1 MKYLKSIQ
9 QASESYAAAK
19 MMDKPGHVPML
30 VWHDESESF
39 DCTGSIPGI
48 SVINSLSKE
57 YPNTGRFAGGVIL
70 RLYIGIGMGIAFT
83 KTQVKKMLGRH
94 TFSGVTR
101 MYESPASAQCGS
113 QLPPKQRR
121 EAKSA
126 LLQQT
131 EDKKKK
137 RKAETIRLQSHN
149 VSKLARVEA
158 TKALLCEKKTKKHT
172 KLTFSEAA
180 TRVCSHAKSPST
192 TVTCS
197 STPCGGGRNNTSD
210 VVRIN
215 TGLEEYYTVGDD
227 GIVKSWEGPLLPYD
241 MTGWRKV
248 TGGFVRPRPAC
259 PCRGMGIRESTTKFE
274 WKEGMKELI
283 RELLVDHT
291 ASSAPCEY
299 LANQVM
305 NDGRWSD
312 LDCPSKA
319 HVKNFVQAHF
329 SKHKQAAEHALR
341 RQGKRSYSGLP
352 LKWLKDEVIHR
363 GLEVGRRQ
371 ISGCIKLLE
380 KHDDEHEGSLSK
392 YHCAPPDSSESVT
405 TSFRPVGFARFKTLI
420 ESSRLQKS
428 KKVPKHEWY
437 TKECAYQE
445 IETGR
450 RLREAGMIKL
460 LHQHYNEHSG
470 DVKRHDGDHVVD
482 VHPVYAERDNVQVLW
497 RGKWYEATVL
507 KCYPNNT
514 WDVQYPLEKSDQDF
528 STRLPAGLL
537 RSPPAH

>member
-1 MKYLKSIQ
+1 M
-9 QASESYAAAK
+9 
-19 MMDKPGHVPML
+19 
-30 VWHDESESF
+30 
-39 DCTGSIPGI
+39 
-48 SVINSLSKE
+48 
-57 YPNTGRFAGGVIL
+57 
-70 RLYIGIGMGIAFT
+70 
-83 KTQVKKMLGRH
+83 
-94 TFSGVTR
+94 
-101 MYESPASAQCGS
+101 
-113 QLPPKQRR
+113 
-121 EAKSA
+121 
-126 LLQQT
+126 
-131 EDKKKK
+131 
-137 RKAETIRLQSHN
+137 
-149 VSKLARVEA
+149 
-158 TKALLCEKKTKKHT
+158 
-172 KLTFSEAA
+172 
-180 TRVCSHAKSPST
+180 
-192 TVTCS
+192 
-197 STPCGGGRNNTSD
+197 
-210 VVRIN
+210 
-215 TGLEEYYTVGDD
+215 
-227 GIVKSWEGPLLPYD
+227 
-241 MTGWRKV
+241 

-259 PCRGMGIRESTTKFE
+259 PCRGMSIRESTTKFE

-352 LKWLKDEVIHR
+352 LKWLKDEVIH
-363 GLEVGRRQ
+363 
-371 ISGCIKLLE
+371 
-380 KHDDEHEGSLSK
+380 
-392 YHCAPPDSSESVT
+392 
-405 TSFRPVGFARFKTLI
+405 
-420 ESSRLQKS
+420 RLQKS